1 MDNAL
6 NLANEKEPML
16 TLGNTAAVVSV
27 KTKGDETEVIL
38 EVAVVQ
44 DFVPLAIEKATLTEF
59 REASFA
65 PNESDGWERNP
76 LIVTSVGYS
85 RGKGTAKVKCSC
97 DAANRGYY
105 IGCCTQNEKITVA
118 WER

>member
-59 REASFA
+59 KSCYAGDD
-65 PNESDGWERNP
+65 DGP
-76 LIVTSVGYS
+76 LPQLMINSVGYS

-97 DAANRGYY
+97 GTEDRGYY